1 MTKDEREEIEK
12 VLQRIEEDGKIMRR
26 VEKLLI
32 ILTIIIIISLC
43 IMVYLCK

>member
-26 VEKLLI
+26 VERLLI
-32 ILTIIIIISLC
+32 ILIIIIIMTLC
-43 IMVYLCK
+43 IMAYLCK